1 MIAPALRRLKSWRL
15 LHIGRVDPLES
26 ERTLQHGG
34 AVPAL
39 PPESRQPTPGTA
51 NKEHNKNMNWYLEV
65 LKKYAVFNG
74 RARRAEYWWFF
85 LFSVII
91 SIVLSVID
99 GFITGPQGIGILG
112 LIYSLAVLIPS
123 IAVGIRRLH
132 DTGRSGWWLLI
143 SFVPLIGAIVLIVFF
158 VLDSQ
163 PGENQYGP
171 NPKGL

>member
-1 MIAPALRRLKSWRL
+1 
-15 LHIGRVDPLES
+15 
-26 ERTLQHGG
+26 
-34 AVPAL
+34 
-39 PPESRQPTPGTA
+39 
-51 NKEHNKNMNWYLEV
+51 MNWYLEV